1 MKPKPARDIS
11 RHIFAALSP
20 SWVLRLKQLRCSG
33 SSGHRLQRLVN
44 TNTTHSHPNTT
55 HEDDWRC
62 VKKGPQSALV
72 AIKAVWDSLLFI
84 HCWGHVGWGQPCMLL
99 IESHWSFSPLLV
111 VQVCFR
117 FFSLSQYKQASFI
130 YPMAAAS
137 PILSSF
143 YWNAAG
149 TKQKLLLIGLLQN
162 SGFFAPHFA
171 STCRVFIH
179 AVASHFPCGSSRFH
193 SFFKQRLS
201 W

>member
-1 MKPKPARDIS
+1 MCQERPPECSGGYQSSLR
-11 RHIFAALSP
+11 FAAFHPL
-20 SWVLRLKQLRCSG
+20 LR
-33 SSGHRLQRLVN
+33 
-44 TNTTHSHPNTT
+44 T
-55 HEDDWRC
+55 C
-62 VKKGPQSALV
+62 VMR
-72 AIKAVWDSLLFI
+72 
-84 HCWGHVGWGQPCMLL
+84 QPCMLL

-201 W
+201 

>member
-20 SWVLRLKQLRCSG
+20 CWVLRLKQLRCSG

-84 HCWGHVGWGQPCMLL
+84 HCWGHVWWGSHACCSLNPIGPSHLCWWCKSASDSFRCHNTNRLVSYIQWLL
-99 IESHWSFSPLLV
+99 RLQYWAVSIGTQLAPSKS
-111 VQVCFR
+111 CF
-117 FFSLSQYKQASFI
+117 
-130 YPMAAAS
+130 
-137 PILSSF
+137 
-143 YWNAAG
+143 
-149 TKQKLLLIGLLQN
+149 
-162 SGFFAPHFA
+162 
-171 STCRVFIH
+171 
-179 AVASHFPCGSSRFH
+179 
-193 SFFKQRLS
+193 
-201 W
+201 